1 MRILHRSGHPSTL
14 LPGLAALILILSQ
27 LGLQVRAGPVGP
39 GGMELVTTAE
49 RRRAEAEGADC
60 SPEGQWNCMPRTWQR
75 CADGKWT
82 QVMNLSDGTIC
93 TPAGLTE
100 EITIEHDG
108 SVNGTD
114 DGGSSQRTSDGTRNA
129 VSRFLVLWVSAML
142 IRWRWS

>member
-1 MRILHRSGHPSTL
+1 MRVLHGYGQ
-14 LPGLAALILILSQ
+14 PGPGALILILPQ

-39 GGMELVTTAE
+39 EGMELVTTAE
-49 RRRAEAEGADC
+49 RRAETEGADC

-75 CADGKWT
+75 CADGKWS

-114 DGGSSQRTSDGTRNA
+114 GGSSRRTSDATRNS
-129 VSRFLVLWVSAML
+129 VSRLLVLWVLAML
-142 IRWRWS
+142 IQWGWS